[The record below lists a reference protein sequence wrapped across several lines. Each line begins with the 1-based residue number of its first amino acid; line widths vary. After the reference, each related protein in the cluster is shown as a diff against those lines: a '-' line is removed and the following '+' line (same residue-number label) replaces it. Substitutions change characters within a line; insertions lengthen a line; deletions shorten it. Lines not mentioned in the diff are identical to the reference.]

1 MQARTFAA
9 DQKASAALRSNK
21 RFDSSGYS
29 TSYGRAIVFKK
40 TLVVGGLTCLV
51 GVNAWGLDEA
61 GTRYVKQFAN
71 GGPSSIR
78 SAAESIFNTGNSD
91 QDVLDA
97 AAETLA
103 QNYRKN
109 PTSETYADAMA
120 WLCRALGNSGNARYK
135 AVVEDVANNAES
147 RKLKKHCDRAAGDL
161 PKAAGATPYV
171 AGSFDL
177 AKYKDGAAGAAPVAA
192 ATSAPA
198 AAGAAATAGAKDFSV
213 VKEGMSKEEVEALI
227 GVPTAVNS
235 HITGKAFRPFN
246 FKGNDTHRVIALYK
260 GVGRIVYSNSSAYSS
275 TYRVLEVVNDSS
287 ESGYP

>member
-1 MQARTFAA
+1 V
-9 DQKASAALRSNK
+9 S
-21 RFDSSGYS
+21 
-29 TSYGRAIVFKK
+29 KK
-40 TLVVGGLTCLV
+40 TLFLGGLTCLV
-51 GVNAWGLDEA
+51 GVNAWGLDEV
-61 GTRYVKQFAN
+61 GTRYVKMLAN

-78 SAAESIFNTGNSD
+78 STAESIFNTGNTD

-103 QNYRKN
+103 QNYRKH

-177 AKYKDGAAGAAPVAA
+177 AKYKDGAAGGAPVAA
-192 ATSAPA
+192 AAPAAAQAAGAAPA
-198 AAGAAATAGAKDFSV
+198 AAGKGFSI
-213 VKEGMSKEEVEALI
+213 VKEGMSKEEVESLI
-227 GVPTAVNS
+227 GVPTAVTS

-246 FKGNDTHRVIALYK
+246 FKGSDTHRTIAIYK
-260 GVGRIVYSNSSAYSS
+260 GQGRIIYSNSSAYTS
-275 TYRVLEVVNDSS
+275 TYRVVEIVNDSS

>member
-1 MQARTFAA
+1 M
-9 DQKASAALRSNK
+9 
-21 RFDSSGYS
+21 
-29 TSYGRAIVFKK
+29 FKK
-40 TLVVGGLTCLV
+40 TLLLGGLTCLV
-51 GVNAWGLDEA
+51 GVNAWGLDEV

-78 SAAESIFNTGNSD
+78 SAAESIYQTGNSD

-103 QNYRKN
+103 SNYRKN
-109 PTSETYADAMA
+109 PTSESYADAMA

-135 AVVEDVANNAES
+135 AVVEDVANHAES
-147 RKLKKHCDRAAGDL
+147 RKLKKHCDKAAGDL
-161 PKAAGATPYV
+161 PKAGATSYV

-177 AKYKDGAAGAAPVAA
+177 SKYKEGADGAAPAVAAAPAAAAAGAAP
-192 ATSAPA
+192 
-198 AAGAAATAGAKDFSV
+198 AAGGTKSFAV

-227 GVPTAVNS
+227 GVPTAVTS

-246 FKGNDTHRVIALYK
+246 FKGSDTHRVISLYK
-260 GVGRIVYSNSSAYSS
+260 GVGRIIYSNSSAYTS
-275 TYRVLEVVNDSS
+275 TYRVVEVVSDSS

>member
-1 MQARTFAA
+1 
-9 DQKASAALRSNK
+9 
-21 RFDSSGYS
+21 
-29 TSYGRAIVFKK
+29 VFKK
-40 TLVVGGLTCLV
+40 TLFVGGLTCLGLTSLV

-61 GTRYVKQFAN
+61 GTRYVKMLAN

-78 SAAESIFNTGNSD
+78 STAESIYNTGNTD

-109 PTSETYADAMA
+109 PSSETYADAMA

-135 AVVEDVANNAES
+135 AVVEDVANHAES
-147 RKLKKHCDRAAGDL
+147 RKLKKHCDKAAGNL

-177 AKYKDGAAGAAPVAA
+177 SKYKEGADGAAPVAA
-192 ATSAPA
+192 ATAAAP
-198 AAGAAATAGAKDFSV
+198 AAGAAPATAGKGFSV

-227 GVPTAVNS
+227 GVPTAVTS

-246 FKGNDTHRVIALYK
+246 FKGSDTHRVISLYK
-260 GVGRIVYSNSSAYSS
+260 GVGRIIYSNSSAYTS
-275 TYRVLEVVNDSS
+275 TYRVVEIVNDSS

>member
-1 MQARTFAA
+1 
-9 DQKASAALRSNK
+9 
-21 RFDSSGYS
+21 
-29 TSYGRAIVFKK
+29 VFKK
-40 TLVVGGLTCLV
+40 TLFVGGLTCLV
-51 GVNAWGLDEA
+51 GINAWGLDEA
-61 GTRYVKQFAN
+61 GTRYVKMLAN

-78 SAAESIFNTGNSD
+78 SAAESIYNTGNTD

-109 PTSETYADAMA
+109 PSSETYADAMA

-177 AKYKDGAAGAAPVAA
+177 SKYKEGADGAAPVAA
-192 ATSAPA
+192 AASAAAPAAGAAPA
-198 AAGAAATAGAKDFSV
+198 AAGKGFSV

-227 GVPTAVNS
+227 GVPTAVTS

-246 FKGNDTHRVIALYK
+246 FKGSDTHRVIALYK
-260 GVGRIVYSNSSAYSS
+260 GVGRIIYSNSSAYTS
-275 TYRVLEVVNDSS
+275 TYRVVEVVNDSS

>member
-1 MQARTFAA
+1 
-9 DQKASAALRSNK
+9 
-21 RFDSSGYS
+21 
-29 TSYGRAIVFKK
+29 VFKK
-40 TLVVGGLTCLV
+40 TLLMGGLTCLV

-61 GTRYVKQFAN
+61 GTRYVKMLAN

-78 SAAESIFNTGNSD
+78 SAAESIYNTANTD

-109 PTSETYADAMA
+109 PSSETYADAMA

-177 AKYKDGAAGAAPVAA
+177 SKYKDGAAGATPVATA
-192 ATSAPA
+192 AAAPAGAAPA
-198 AAGAAATAGAKDFSV
+198 AAGKGFSI

-227 GVPTAVNS
+227 GVPTAVTS

-246 FKGNDTHRVIALYK
+246 FKGSDTHRTIALYK
-260 GVGRIVYSNSSAYSS
+260 GVGRIIYSNSSAYTS
-275 TYRVLEVVNDSS
+275 TYRVVEIVNDSS